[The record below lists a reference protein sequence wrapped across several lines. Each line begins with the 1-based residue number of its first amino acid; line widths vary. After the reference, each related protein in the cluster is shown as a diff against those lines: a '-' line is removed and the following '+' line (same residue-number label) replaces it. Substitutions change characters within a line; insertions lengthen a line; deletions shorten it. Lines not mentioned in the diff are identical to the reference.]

1 MGSREAIVSSNLS
14 EPRKGPA
21 QVGEY
26 LTFFIAEVEYA
37 VSLNYVREVIP
48 YDTVTRVPAMPE
60 AVRGVTNLRGSVV
73 PVIDLACKFGL
84 PQIEISARTC
94 IVLVE
99 TPFGGNDMLLGLL
112 TEEVGQ
118 VLAIDRNDLLTPP
131 SFGTPVHTDY
141 LEGMLPLGKKFALAL
156 DITRVLS
163 QEEILSSRKVNAPQ
177 AAPDAED
184 APDDADDAEPAD
196 EVWEIPADGALE
208 AAAPPRVE
216 G

>member
-1 MGSREAIVSSNLS
+1 VSSSLS
-14 EPRKGPA
+14 EPRKATA

-37 VSLNYVREVIP
+37 VSLDYVREVIP

-60 AVRGVTNLRGSVV
+60 TVRGVTNLRGSVV
-73 PVIDLACKFGL
+73 PVIDLALKFKL
-84 PQIEISARTC
+84 PQIEITPRTC

-99 TPFGGNDMLLGLL
+99 TPFAGNVMLLGLL

-141 LEGMLPLGKKFALAL
+141 LEGMLPIGKKFALAL
-156 DITRVLS
+156 DIARVLS
-163 QEEILSSRKVNAPQ
+163 QEEILTSVRPEELE
-177 AAPDAED
+177 AAVSGGGAEAKSPDAED
-184 APDDADDAEPAD
+184 EAWDVAVAGSAGAASTAQRAE
-196 EVWEIPADGALE
+196 
-208 AAAPPRVE
+208 
-216 G
+216 

>member
-1 MGSREAIVSSNLS
+1 MGSQEAIVSSNPS
-14 EPRKGPA
+14 DQRKNPA
-21 QVGEY
+21 QIGEY

-60 AVRGVTNLRGSVV
+60 TVRGVTNLRGSVV
-73 PVIDLACKFGL
+73 PVIDLSCKFGL
-84 PQIEISARTC
+84 PQIEISPRTC

-99 TPFGGNDMLLGLL
+99 TPFAGNNMLLGLL

-118 VLAIDRNDLLTPP
+118 VLAIDRNDLLAPP

-156 DITRVLS
+156 DISRVLS
-163 QEEILSSRKVNAPQ
+163 QEEIMSSTKAKAPQ
-177 AAPDAED
+177 AAPTADETVD
-184 APDDADDAEPAD
+184 VVDDGD
-196 EVWEIPADGALE
+196 EVWEIPADGPVE
-208 AAAPPRVE
+208 AATAQRVE

>member
-1 MGSREAIVSSNLS
+1 MGSQEAIVSSS
-14 EPRKGPA
+14 HSDQRKNTA
-21 QVGEY
+21 QIGEY

-37 VSLNYVREVIP
+37 VSLDYVREVIP

-60 AVRGVTNLRGSVV
+60 TVRGVTNLRGSVV
-73 PVIDLACKFGL
+73 PVIDLSCKFGL
-84 PQIEISARTC
+84 PQIEISPRTC

-99 TPFGGNDMLLGLL
+99 TPFAGNNMLLGLL

-118 VLAIDRNDLLTPP
+118 VLAIDRNDLLAPP

-156 DITRVLS
+156 DISRVLS
-163 QEEILSSRKVNAPQ
+163 QEEIMSSSKAKAPQ
-177 AAPDAED
+177 VAPTADETLD
-184 APDDADDAEPAD
+184 IADDGD
-196 EVWEIPADGALE
+196 EVWEIPADGAVE
-208 AAAPPRVE
+208 AATAQRVE

>member
-1 MGSREAIVSSNLS
+1 MSSNRS
-14 EPRKGPA
+14 EPKKPVA

-37 VSLNYVREVIP
+37 VSLTYVREVIP

-60 AVRGVTNLRGSVV
+60 TVRGVTNLRGSVV
-73 PVIDLACKFGL
+73 PVIDLAIKFRL
-84 PQIEISARTC
+84 PQIEITPRTC

-99 TPFGGNDMLLGLL
+99 TSFAGNNMLLGLL

-118 VLAIDRNDLLTPP
+118 VLGIDRNDLLAPP

-141 LEGMLPLGKKFALAL
+141 LEGMLPIGKKFALAL
-156 DITRVLS
+156 DIGRVLS
-163 QEEILSSRKVNAPQ
+163 QEEILSSTVRP
-177 AAPDAED
+177 
-184 APDDADDAEPAD
+184 AEPEAASGSATVEVGD
-196 EVWEIPADGALE
+196 EDVWEVPAAGND
-208 AAAPPRVE
+208 AATAQRAE